1 MIVDSYSKI
10 SSKAED
16 FENLRQEFPNTFFII
31 IFQKTTDGKIRGG
44 SSIIYNSTA
53 TIDIRITKEEHR
65 IAIMQKSRYKSE
77 NFVYSINNDEV
88 LKSTNAPIKWSEIEK
103 EWTSPF
109 HH

>member
-1 MIVDSYSKI
+1 
-10 SSKAED
+10 
-16 FENLRQEFPNTFFII
+16 
-31 IFQKTTDGKIRGG
+31 
-44 SSIIYNSTA
+44 
-53 TIDIRITKEEHR
+53 
-65 IAIMQKSRYKSE
+65 MQKSRYKSE